1 MSNMLDAMSFYDRQ
15 KGEKVEELKETLQSI
30 DSTLKRIEI
39 ILHSFEKES
48 PADFAEAIHD
58 TLREYALSSQ

>member
-1 MSNMLDAMSFYDRQ
+1 MGTIEQRMLTIKHE
-15 KGEKVEELKETLQSI
+15 KGGKVEELKETLQSI

-58 TLREYALSSQ
+58 TLREYALQSQ